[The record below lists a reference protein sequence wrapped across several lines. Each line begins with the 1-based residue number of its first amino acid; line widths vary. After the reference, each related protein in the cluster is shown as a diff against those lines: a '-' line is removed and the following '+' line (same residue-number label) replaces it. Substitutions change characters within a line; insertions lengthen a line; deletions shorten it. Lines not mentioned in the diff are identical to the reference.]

1 MDYKKECVDIVT
13 DARYKLIDII
23 NKYIGNREN
32 ISIEIKRDLGDFVD
46 YVTITKIMNG
56 IVYYSPTDIYPNGF
70 NEYLE
75 DLSVNELYD
84 IIINF

>member
-1 MDYKKECVDIVT
+1 MDYKKECVDIVA

-23 NKYIGNREN
+23 NKYIGNKDN
-32 ISIEIKRDLGDFVD
+32 IQITLKRDLGDFVD
-46 YVTITKIMNG
+46 YVTITKIING

-70 NEYLE
+70 NEDLE